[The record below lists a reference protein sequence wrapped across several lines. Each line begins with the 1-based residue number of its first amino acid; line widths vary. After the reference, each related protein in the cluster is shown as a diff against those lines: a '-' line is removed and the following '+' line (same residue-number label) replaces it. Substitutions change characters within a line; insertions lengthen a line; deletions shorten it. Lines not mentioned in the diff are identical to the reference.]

1 MKFTLDTTTR
11 FTPGRIIGGS
21 PPSILRLSR
30 RGEET
35 VTRIISGADIEITP
49 LVRRMLNLN
58 QIHPA
63 FDHDCPRAE
72 AVVTVIT
79 PAFGQ
84 RIHQHPEG
92 DGIKVVVVDD
102 GSQPPLHDATI
113 RLEVNGG
120 PGSARN
126 EALQFVDTEFVA
138 FVDADVDVGSDSTW
152 IRSLLHHFDDPEV
165 AAAAPRV
172 RSIERDGV
180 VARHELRRGA
190 LDLGPLP
197 ASVSPGTRV
206 SYVPSAALLCRTSD
220 ITEINGFDPEL
231 RTGEDVDLIWRLVA
245 AGKTIRYDPSV
256 IVHHEPRTSL
266 SSWWQQRVGYG
277 LSSAA
282 LARRHGN
289 DHISPLVTSP
299 WSIAAVLSPM
309 LFRRPIAGLAAALT
323 ILCAA
328 SQRLRKRIPDLTNQ
342 ESFNIVATGTMHTA
356 TAGGRAI
363 RRVWWPVL
371 IVLAPFLRSAR
382 RLLVLSLLAARS
394 PMTVLD
400 DAAHGVGIWSG
411 VNSSTTFGP
420 VLPRI
425 RGSRPQHRG
434 RSS

>member
-84 RIHQHPEG
+84 RTHQHPEG

-138 FVDADVDVGSDSTW
+138 FVDADIDVGSDSTW

-165 AAAAPRV
+165 AAVAPRV
-172 RSIERDGV
+172 RSIARDGV

-190 LDLGPLP
+190 L
-197 ASVSPGTRV
+197 
-206 SYVPSAALLCRTSD
+206 
-220 ITEINGFDPEL
+220 
-231 RTGEDVDLIWRLVA
+231 
-245 AGKTIRYDPSV
+245 
-256 IVHHEPRTSL
+256 
-266 SSWWQQRVGYG
+266 
-277 LSSAA
+277 
-282 LARRHGN
+282 
-289 DHISPLVTSP
+289 
-299 WSIAAVLSPM
+299 
-309 LFRRPIAGLAAALT
+309 
-323 ILCAA
+323 
-328 SQRLRKRIPDLTNQ
+328 
-342 ESFNIVATGTMHTA
+342 
-356 TAGGRAI
+356 
-363 RRVWWPVL
+363 
-371 IVLAPFLRSAR
+371 
-382 RLLVLSLLAARS
+382 
-394 PMTVLD
+394 
-400 DAAHGVGIWSG
+400 
-411 VNSSTTFGP
+411 
-420 VLPRI
+420 
-425 RGSRPQHRG
+425 
-434 RSS
+434 

>member
-11 FTPGRIIGGS
+11 FTPGRTIGGS

-49 LVRRMLNLN
+49 LIRRMLNLN

-63 FDHDCPRAE
+63 FDHDCSRAE
-72 AVVTVIT
+72 EVVTVIT

-84 RIHQHPEG
+84 RTHQHPEG

-126 EALQFVDTEFVA
+126 TALQLVDTEFVA
-138 FVDADVDVGSDSTW
+138 FVDADVDVGSDTTW

-165 AAAAPRV
+165 AAVAPRV
-172 RSIERDGV
+172 RSIARDGV

-197 ASVSPGTRV
+197 ASVRPGTRV

-220 ITEINGFDPEL
+220 ITAIDGFDPEL

-245 AGKTIRYDPSV
+245 AGKTTRYDPSV

-277 LSSAA
+277 RSSAA

-299 WSIAAVLSPM
+299 WSVAAVLSPM
-309 LFRRPIAGLAAALT
+309 LLRRPIAGLAATLT
-323 ILCAA
+323 IICAA
-328 SQRLRKRIPDLTNQ
+328 SQRLRNRIPDLTNQ
-342 ESFNIVATGTMHTA
+342 ESFNIITTGTMHTA
-356 TAGGRAI
+356 TAGARAI
-363 RRVWWPVL
+363 RRVWWPIL
-371 IVLAPFLRSAR
+371 LVLAPFLRSAR

-394 PMTVLD
+394 PMMVLD

-411 VNSSTTFGP
+411 VISSTTFGP

-425 RGSRPQHRG
+425 RGSRPQHLG